1 MEDARG
7 PIQPTRDAAV
17 LRRPA
22 SRGAITGGLWA
33 LRRRINREV
42 SVPEAW
48 QRLNDAGNIH
58 NLRLAAGLVDGGYV
72 SELPFLD
79 SDGYK

>member
-1 MEDARG
+1 M
-7 PIQPTRDAAV
+7 
-17 LRRPA
+17 
-22 SRGAITGGLWA
+22 
-33 LRRRINREV
+33 
-42 SVPEAW
+42 PEAW

-79 SDGYK
+79 SDVYKWLGSGRVGPGGS